1 MVEFKSVAEIPKRP
15 RTALTGHLSQM
26 LAIVSFCGQRSLL
39 LMAFAERRSKCACEG
54 RCPGIEIFNALL
66 LTVQPSP
73 PRSSTCWPSAVCTV
87 DESAT
92 CASLF
97 HKCMVR
103 IEAYN
108 HQASHVCVRSN
119 ATYTTVYPAKRH
131 LVHRKNT
138 STKPRGDRLNQRL
151 AVQNYWDGIMP
162 AVVICENKN
171 TTPASGEE
179 ATVASPSCG
188 DR

>member
-54 RCPGIEIFNALL
+54 RCPGIERFNAVL

-73 PRSSTCWPSAVCTV
+73 ARSSTCWPSAVCTV

-97 HKCMVR
+97 HKCMVW

-108 HQASHVCVRSN
+108 HQASHGWGAMPHILLYILQKVTLCTGRIPV
-119 ATYTTVYPAKRH
+119 P
-131 LVHRKNT
+131 
-138 STKPRGDRLNQRL
+138 NQ
-151 AVQNYWDGIMP
+151 DETG
-162 AVVICENKN
+162 
-171 TTPASGEE
+171 
-179 ATVASPSCG
+179 
-188 DR
+188 

>member
-54 RCPGIEIFNALL
+54 RCPGIERFNAVL

-108 HQASHVCVRSN
+108 HQASHVWGAMPHILLYILQKV
-119 ATYTTVYPAKRH
+119 TLYTGRIPVP
-131 LVHRKNT
+131 
-138 STKPRGDRLNQRL
+138 NQE
-151 AVQNYWDGIMP
+151 G
-162 AVVICENKN
+162 
-171 TTPASGEE
+171 TG
-179 ATVASPSCG
+179 
-188 DR
+188 

>member
-54 RCPGIEIFNALL
+54 RCPGIERFNAVL

-103 IEAYN
+103 IEAYITRPATGGEQC
-108 HQASHVCVRSN
+108 HIYYCISCKKAPCAPEEYQYQTKTRPAESTAGCSELLGRHHASRCYLR
-119 ATYTTVYPAKRH
+119 
-131 LVHRKNT
+131 
-138 STKPRGDRLNQRL
+138 
-151 AVQNYWDGIMP
+151 
-162 AVVICENKN
+162 E
-171 TTPASGEE
+171 
-179 ATVASPSCG
+179 
-188 DR
+188 